1 MREPQKTRR
10 SSLSFQPWRCVQS
23 FFLRTE
29 KQQQKSWTESYGWEP
44 SLLEQI
50 DMDVRGHNMCE
61 RMSLS
66 RFKIKEFTFRTHAR
80 ANIVVAQCWS
90 SISQTYTNAS
100 TALEGMVKCQKFQS
114 TRKMLLPAIS
124 RKLHG
129 TQPSISSRLCWSW
142 LLVASGIV
150 SCSNFGTRYYQMAW
164 FYISLFS
171 NRPRVSTHWSNG
183 SSKSSWFTGNV
194 FNMFLHFESVIHML
208 HRLHTDNDCTAHAPE
223 PKCPKPM

>member
-29 KQQQKSWTESYGWEP
+29 KQQQKSWTETYGWEP

-129 TQPSISSRLCWSW
+129 TQPSSAVDCAEVGCW
-142 LLVASGIV
+142 LLPV
-150 SCSNFGTRYYQMAW
+150 SYLAATLVHVTIKW
-164 FYISLFS
+164 FDSILACFRIAQECQRIEATAPAKARDLQETY
-171 NRPRVSTHWSNG
+171 STCFCT
-183 SSKSSWFTGNV
+183 SSQ
-194 FNMFLHFESVIHML
+194 
-208 HRLHTDNDCTAHAPE
+208 
-223 PKCPKPM
+223 